1 MTQDFKTNIIDGTSN
16 QDLLLVFD
24 GAQFL
29 SYYDGDFTEDDIEI
43 NNSICAED
51 NILFGGGVSSDI
63 SFTILNERMD
73 ASTMAFGWAK
83 AFIGVVVQTT
93 SKSGNFNAYVKIGND
108 EWTGRSDGLYKN
120 GTRLFETEFPVISLY
135 AKGGYIWAYS
145 SSVTNIVRISN
156 DTYQTVQISDF
167 MRGKFTSYIS
177 FYFDGTF
184 GYRWDGANV
193 YKYEYCPVGVFNI
206 SKPER
211 LKEYEVGFSTAQDKM
226 TKFDRSATEFINT
239 LSTTLTIKSFVDS
252 LCSYCGTTFALSS
265 FPHSTDTFN
274 KSILVENE
282 YTCRDLLKFA
292 AEYCGTFAYCTGDGL
307 VSFKS
312 LQTSTVEEITYDR
325 LELDGEEFAEYE
337 TENITKLIIQS
348 SEGSSLTFGS
358 GDNAYT
364 VYGNPFITGSSWFD
378 RPSSIPN
385 YIPITASIITADPSI
400 ECGDK
405 ILFNLSQEE
414 TMALMYGD
422 GLSVDAN
429 NLAFY
434 FVQAA
439 IKRGVPLI
447 SRTIVFNGQ
456 TSAVYQSNGDKVRPY
471 DSAAQNNYAISVSN
485 GRVNGK
491 VAELDNSFD
500 QQKVFNRLTNGGQSQ
515 GIYID
520 PATNKIY
527 INGAYIKGETI
538 VGQAINNG
546 NGTFSVDPNGNV
558 VANSLTSTNASITG
572 GKVNINSA
580 ENSIIEVSR
589 GNQITQGGQ
598 TKHQYESLMYGHGF
612 KVTKRIDSVIA
623 NNELGFF
630 GCYVPLAHQTYA
642 GGVALVMY
650 PGNAGETSSIEITSK
665 GNIYSKYAPTQSSDR
680 RLKHDIK
687 PINVS
692 NLQELNPV
700 SFKLNGDESTHYGL
714 IAQEVQETS
723 FRDIVEGD
731 KDGMLSIPYTEF
743 IAFLVKGWQEHE
755 KRIAEL
761 ESMFKGDTK

>member
-24 GAQFL
+24 DAQFL

-63 SFTILNERMD
+63 SFTLLNERMD
-73 ASTMAFGWAK
+73 ASAMAFGWAK

-135 AKGGYIWAYS
+135 AKGGYLWAYS
-145 SSVTNIVRISN
+145 SSLINSVIISN
-156 DTYQTVQISDF
+156 DSYQTVQISDF

-211 LKEYEVGFSTAQDKM
+211 LKEYEVGFTTAQDKM

-364 VYGNPFITGSSWFD
+364 VYGNPFITDSSWFD

-385 YIPITASIITADPSI
+385 YIPITASVITADPSI

-422 GLSVDAN
+422 CLSVDAN

-439 IKRGVPLI
+439 IKRGIPLI

-456 TSAVYQSNGDKVRPY
+456 ASAVYQSNGDKVRPY

-500 QQKVFNRLTNGGQSQ
+500 QQKVFNRLTNNGENQ
-515 GIYID
+515 GIFLQN
-520 PATNKIY
+520 NKIY
-527 INGAYIKGETI
+527 INLDYLKANTVITQEFEAQNIKLTGGKIQMKTHEASGTENYIIMEYDGGGEITSIPMKISVFPSGI
-538 VGQAINNG
+538 VIEQNPLDDSPRKIVISGQIVRVEYE
-546 NGTFSVDPNGNV
+546 GTSAEIFTEGTTAFGGGGGHFRVRD
-558 VANSLTSTNASITG
+558 TSTNVIRADLSATGLVFRNSSGAIT
-572 GKVNINSA
+572 KTYSA
-580 ENSIIEVSR
+580 
-589 GNQITQGGQ
+589 T
-598 TKHQYESLMYGHGF
+598 
-612 KVTKRIDSVIA
+612 
-623 NNELGFF
+623 
-630 GCYVPLAHQTYA
+630 
-642 GGVALVMY
+642 
-650 PGNAGETSSIEITSK
+650 
-665 GNIYSKYAPTQSSDR
+665 
-680 RLKHDIK
+680 
-687 PINVS
+687 
-692 NLQELNPV
+692 
-700 SFKLNGDESTHYGL
+700 
-714 IAQEVQETS
+714 
-723 FRDIVEGD
+723 
-731 KDGMLSIPYTEF
+731 
-743 IAFLVKGWQEHE
+743 
-755 KRIAEL
+755 
-761 ESMFKGDTK
+761 